1 MFRYNIIVSGTVQGI
16 GYRYF
21 VLNKAKIFDIT
32 GWVRNMDTGGVEII
46 AEGEKVRLEDFVGA
60 LNTQHPWA
68 RISGMEIARVEIDK
82 RSSGSFTII
91 T

>member
-1 MFRYNIIVSGTVQGI
+1 MFRYSIIVSGTVQGV

-21 VLNKAKIFDIT
+21 VLNKAISFDIT
-32 GWVRNMDTGGVEII
+32 GWVRNLDDGGVEIS
-46 AEGEKVRLEDFVGA
+46 AEGEKALLDDFAGA
-60 LNTQHPWA
+60 IKSQHPWA
-68 RISGMEIARVEIDK
+68 SIRSIEIAKAEIDE